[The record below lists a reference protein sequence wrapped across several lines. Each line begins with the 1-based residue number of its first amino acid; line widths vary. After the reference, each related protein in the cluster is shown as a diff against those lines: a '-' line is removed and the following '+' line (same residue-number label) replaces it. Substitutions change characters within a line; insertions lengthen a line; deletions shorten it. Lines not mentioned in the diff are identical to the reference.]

1 LGDEGAFSAGHH
13 NRTLM
18 ATMIKHICGNVSLK
32 LLLISII
39 LLLYASAASALLLD
53 VPLGDNLYDE
63 VYEFVDRMIASGYAT
78 EFSKNTRPYSRGEVA
93 KILIQLDKKIKD
105 GSLKLSRV
113 EAQKL
118 NQYTQVFSDELQA
131 LGYSAQEHKSY
142 LFQTQGE
149 KHKFGFDFG
158 LGENI
163 ISRLPVRRT
172 QTGKQ
177 EAEENKRG
185 YVTLFRPTVTGQI
198 QDDFAFYT
206 DLKVYYISGAQFPD
220 IPKTEVRM
228 GQPGKEVKT
237 ASLANYYIKTKLPWF
252 ELFLGYDNLHWGPGR
267 HGALLL
273 SKNPLPMD
281 MIRLT
286 ARYYPVKFQSVT
298 AKLGSNIDKK
308 YLSAHRLELSLWDKL
323 RLGVA
328 ETVIYG
334 HRFETIYLN
343 PVLIYIP
350 KVFVTPTTEGGDDNV
365 VISGDLDF
373 TLLENLEFYGELLI
387 DDAQPFSYSWRSWK
401 NKFGLLLGGYWVDPF
416 SLPDTDIRLEYTFVN
431 QYAYTHRKPIN
442 VYTHFNSIIGH
453 QIGGDA
459 DELWLNLKHWFTA
472 NLAMSLT
479 YELERHGEWDVNKLD
494 PQNPSGEGEL
504 PGEVEWE
511 FLSGVTESTNS
522 LSLGF
527 SYAVVGR
534 YFANVEYT
542 TSWIK
547 NVSNKLGENSTRHQ
561 FILNGSYRF

>member
-1 LGDEGAFSAGHH
+1 MEILTKIDNPVTLQGDFFLKQTV
-13 NRTLM
+13 NK
-18 ATMIKHICGNVSLK
+18 IKRNYLK

-39 LLLYASAASALLLD
+39 LLLSASITSAQLLD
-53 VPLGDNLYDE
+53 VPLGDNLYNE
-63 VYEFVDRMIASGYAT
+63 VYEFVDRMIASGYVT

-93 KILIQLDKKIKD
+93 KILIELDKKIKD
-105 GSLKLSRV
+105 GSLKLNQV
-113 EAQKL
+113 ETQKL
-118 NQYTQVFSDELQA
+118 GQYILVFSDELRA
-131 LGYSAQEHKSY
+131 LGYSTAEHKSH

-163 ISRLPVRRT
+163 ISR
-172 QTGKQ
+172 KQ
-177 EAEENKRG
+177 EAEKNKRG
-185 YVTLFRPTVTGQI
+185 YVTLFRPTATGQI
-198 QDDFAFYT
+198 QDNFAFLT

-228 GQPGKEVKT
+228 SQPGKEVKT

-252 ELFLGYDNLHWGPGR
+252 ELFWGYDNLHWGPGR

-308 YLSAHRLELSLWDKL
+308 YLSGHRLELSLWDKL
-323 RLGVA
+323 RLGIA

-334 HRFETIYLN
+334 HRFEIIYLN
-343 PVLIYIP
+343 PVQIYIP
-350 KVFVTPTTEGGDDNV
+350 KVFVTPTAEGEDDNV
-365 VISGDLDF
+365 VISSDLDL
-373 TLLENLEFYGELLI
+373 TLLDNLEFYGELLI

-416 SLPDTDIRLEYTFVN
+416 SLPDTDVRLEYAFVN
-431 QYAYTHRKPIN
+431 QYTYTHREPIN
-442 VYTHFNSIIGH
+442 IYTHFKSIIGH

-459 DELWLNLKHWFTA
+459 DNLWLNLKHWFTA
-472 NLAMSLT
+472 NLATSLT

-494 PQNPSGEGEL
+494 PKNPSGEGEL
-504 PGEVEWE
+504 PDEVEWE

-522 LSLGF
+522 LSLGL

-534 YFANVEYT
+534 YFANIEYT

-547 NVSNKLGENSTRHQ
+547 NVSNKINENSMRHQ
-561 FILNGSYRF
+561 FILNSSYRF